1 MSLRHPHTSGQ
12 TERTPGSVLGAQRE
26 HPAEGLAE
34 EPRRIDLGVL
44 SRLAPFVRPHRRLLL
59 LAIALVPVEA
69 LLGLL
74 QPYLVKR
81 AIDDAIL
88 PRALSLLAP
97 ISLALLAVILLE
109 RLALYAQGVLLERTA
124 QHTMHDL
131 RCAAHRHLLSLSASF
146 FDRSPVGVLMTR
158 VTSDVESL
166 GEAVS
171 GGLVTIVG
179 DLITVAGIVVAM
191 IVLSPKLA
199 LVSFLAIPPLL
210 VVVVVF
216 RRLLRRT
223 QQEIRRR
230 VAEINGTLQEHLSGM
245 KVVQIFGREAQA
257 MARFDE
263 ANRGHRDAYR
273 SSIRYDASLFA
284 LVEMLG
290 SLTVALLLWYGG
302 AVLGIVAA
310 PGPGAAAAP
319 DGITFGLLVAFIQY
333 AQRLF
338 IPIRDLSAKLTVLQ
352 QASVAADRVFAL
364 LATDAP
370 DGYADRQAVGPACSA
385 EADGPAVELDRVVFA
400 YRPGQVVLDGITIA
414 IRRGE
419 TVALVGASGA
429 GKTTIARLLQAM
441 YRPTE
446 GVIRVAGRP
455 LPEIPLE
462 DLRRR
467 VVVVSQDVTLFAG
480 TVASN
485 IGLGDSRLSAEA
497 IRAAADAVGVTRRLA
512 LDAVVHERGTN
523 LSAGERQ
530 LCAFARALVRAP
542 EVLILDEATA
552 AVDPETERLVQ
563 AGIAELLRGRTCIV
577 IAHRLSTIERANRI
591 LVMQR
596 GRIVEEGT
604 HAELHSRPGVYA
616 RLYELQRLVLFNR
629 P

>member
-1 MSLRHPHTSGQ
+1 
-12 TERTPGSVLGAQRE
+12 VLGDPRE
-26 HPAEGLAE
+26 RPDGGLAE
-34 EPRRIDLGVL
+34 EPRTIDLGL
-44 SRLAPFVRPHRRLLL
+44 LARLAPFVRPHRRLLL
-59 LAIALVPVEA
+59 LAIVLVPVEA

-97 ISLALLAVILLE
+97 ISIALLAVIVLE

-124 QHTMHDL
+124 QHAMHDL

-171 GGLVTIVG
+171 GGLVTVAG
-179 DLITVAGIVVAM
+179 DLITVVGIVVAM
-191 IVLSPKLA
+191 VVLSPRLA
-199 LVSFLAIPPLL
+199 LVSFLTIPPLL
-210 VVVVVF
+210 VVVVSF

-230 VAEINGTLQEHLSGM
+230 VAELNGTLQEHLSGM
-245 KVVQIFGREAQA
+245 KVVQIFGREEQA
-257 MARFDE
+257 MARFDV

-273 SSIRYDASLFA
+273 SSIRYDASLFS

-302 AVLGIVAA
+302 AVLGVVST
-310 PGPGAAAAP
+310 GPAAAGG
-319 DGITFGLLVAFIQY
+319 GITFGLLVAFIQY

-364 LATDAP
+364 LATHAP
-370 DGYADRQAVGPACSA
+370 DGFPAKQTVSPACSVA
-385 EADGPAVELDRVVFA
+385 GEGPAVELDRVGFA
-400 YRPGQVVLDGITIA
+400 YRPGQVVLDGISIA
-414 IRRGE
+414 IQHGE

-429 GKTTIARLLQAM
+429 GKTSIARLLQAM
-441 YRPTE
+441 YRPSE
-446 GVIRVAGRP
+446 GMIRIAGRS
-455 LPEIPLE
+455 LQEIPLE
-462 DLRRR
+462 ELRRR
-467 VVVVSQDVTLFAG
+467 VVVVSQDVTLFTG

-485 IGLGDSRLSAEA
+485 ISLGDPRLSDEA
-497 IRAAADAVGVTRRLA
+497 VRAAAEAVGVTRRLA
-512 LDAVVHERGTN
+512 LDATVQERGAN

-577 IAHRLSTIERANRI
+577 IAHRLTTIERAHRI
-591 LVMQR
+591 LVLQR
-596 GRIVEEGT
+596 GRIVEEGS
-604 HAELHSRPGVYA
+604 HAELVTRAGVYA
-616 RLYELQRLVLFNR
+616 RLYELQRLSASTLATAA
-629 P
+629 PGSGTAP